1 MACGCVTAGSPET
14 DPRESIDPGRL
25 TTRVGISRVA
35 RRALGRP
42 APRGWDL
49 VGAASHRPEAIR
61 AIDGLAAGRA
71 ERNLGFLAAVRAG
84 RGEHLPRPTIAIPTT
99 IGAVAA
105 AAAAAAAVA
114 TTGGIP
120 AAGAVAAVAAGPGAG
135 TGAAVPSSLAAGPAR
150 RASARL
156 GEPALGVEVLLT
168 RGEHELLPA
177 IRAGQGLVAVHE
189 TKTPLGSRAIPSGF
203 LASAVRGVRVI
214 VELLCVLATDAS
226 VALPRGSLDD
236 PRRSCTG
243 VFSLRTADPAAV
255 VPARSDTR
263 PAAPPQSA
271 AAQPRAR
278 STPRRQARYDA

>member
-1 MACGCVTAGSPET
+1 MRDS
-14 DPRESIDPGRL
+14 RKSRHESFDPGRL

-42 APRGWDL
+42 APRGWEL

-61 AIDGLAAGRA
+61 AIDGLAAGWA
-71 ERNLGFLAAVRAG
+71 ERDLGFLAAVRAG

-99 IGAVAA
+99 VRAVAAASAA
-105 AAAAAAAVA
+105 AAAAGAAAAIAAVA
-114 TTGGIP
+114 TAGGIP
-120 AAGAVAAVAAGPGAG
+120 AAGAIAAVAAGPGAG
-135 TGAAVPSSLAAGPAR
+135 TGAAVPGSLAAGPTR

-177 IRAGQGLVAVHE
+177 VRAGQGLVAVHE

-236 PRRSCTG
+236 PRRSCTE
-243 VFSLRTADPAAV
+243 VFSLRRADPAAAV
-255 VPARSDTR
+255 G
-263 PAAPPQSA
+263 
-271 AAQPRAR
+271 
-278 STPRRQARYDA
+278 